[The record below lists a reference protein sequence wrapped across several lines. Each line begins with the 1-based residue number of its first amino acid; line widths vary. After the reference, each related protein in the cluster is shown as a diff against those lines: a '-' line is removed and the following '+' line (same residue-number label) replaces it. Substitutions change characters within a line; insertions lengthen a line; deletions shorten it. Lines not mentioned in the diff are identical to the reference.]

1 MKIHE
6 GRPHVLDL
14 LTDGSIGLMINTPLG
29 KESHIDDYEIRRA
42 AIIHNVPYT
51 TTIPGAIAAC
61 EGIVALNTK
70 NLSVKSVQE
79 YHAGLSKQGLV
90 NQVLRR

>member
-1 MKIHE
+1 MKISE

-14 LTDGSIGLMINTPLG
+14 LTDGSICLMINTPVG

-51 TTIPGAIAAC
+51 TTIAGAIAAS
-61 EGIVALNTK
+61 EGIISL
-70 NLSVKSVQE
+70 
-79 YHAGLSKQGLV
+79 LSKKIMPKSLQEHHSSLQSL
-90 NQVLRR
+90 NK